1 MCCSGST
8 DGPTRVIALVGLSIF
23 SDTGAVLDAILKAA
37 DSSSVSPLV
46 REVKGCRPRQVCLLH
61 DSCGHIVMVVAGQRG
76 VGVILCLE
84 AALHLPE
91 AGLPR
96 GRRVRGREGTTRQVV
111 AHIGHGGVTWVV
123 VLHCWVVQVA
133 DLVILVLNVA
143 HGEESCINQV
153 GGSGCC

>member
-1 MCCSGST
+1 MWPSAGVCPSWPDDGSAAGGCCSGST

-46 REVKGCRPRQVCLLH
+46 REVKGYRPRQVCLLH

-76 VGVILCLE
+76 VGVVLCLE
-84 AALHLPE
+84 AALHLPQ

-96 GRRVRGREGTTRQVV
+96 GRRVRGRQGTTRDPWWPISAMVV
-111 AHIGHGGVTWVV
+111 
-123 VLHCWVVQVA
+123 
-133 DLVILVLNVA
+133 
-143 HGEESCINQV
+143 
-153 GGSGCC
+153 